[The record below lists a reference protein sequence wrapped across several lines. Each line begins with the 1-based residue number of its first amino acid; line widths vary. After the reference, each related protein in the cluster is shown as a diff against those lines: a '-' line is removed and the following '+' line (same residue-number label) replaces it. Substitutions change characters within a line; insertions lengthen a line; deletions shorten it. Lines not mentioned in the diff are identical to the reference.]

1 MHRIVGLD
9 ITADE
14 LRIVALQSGFRGFAV
29 ADARRVPLPE
39 GESLSGRISAAL
51 SEAPPLGDAAIAVA
65 IPAAQVA
72 SFVFTLPFVDARRL
86 EQVLPAEVE
95 GAIPFDL
102 DDVVWDHAV
111 LSQGEGKTEVLVA
124 VVKKATLRTVL
135 AGLSEAGVDPR
146 VVTFAPLAL
155 GALAER
161 KVLADGVEGTTALI
175 EAGPERAEL
184 CLFAGDRP
192 FLARALST
200 SGRALWHAAL
210 SDPKAREKILVPLL
224 RDIKISLRARAP
236 GELARILLA
245 GDLTAFPEIAHRFEM
260 ELGAA
265 AGPVVLAPQHQTA
278 NGAEAPEMSLA
289 LALALRAQ
297 QSRGRL
303 DFRKGEFAFTRA
315 LTQARGQLL
324 QIGIAAVVL
333 VLLAIGLGTA
343 RVASL
348 SRQAADY
355 DEALCAATKK
365 TLGNCMTD
373 YRQAV
378 AALSG
383 GRSKAAGIPR
393 VSAADVLSEVV
404 ARLPDSSLPTI
415 DDIDLNTTTVRMR
428 GTVESFGKV
437 DDIVAALR
445 KDRCFGDVK
454 QPSTTKARDGS
465 NKINFSLEFSYT
477 CSGELP
483 GGA

>member
-29 ADARRVPLPE
+29 TDARRVPLPE
-39 GESLSGRISAAL
+39 GESLSERISAAL
-51 SEAPPLGDAAIAVA
+51 SQSPPLGDDAIAVA
-65 IPAAQVA
+65 IPPAQVA
-72 SFVFTLPFVDARRL
+72 SFVFTLPFVDARRV

-102 DDVVWDHAV
+102 DDVVWDYSV
-111 LSQGEGKTEVLVA
+111 LSQGEGRTEVLVA
-124 VVKKATLRTVL
+124 VVKKTSMRTFL
-135 AGLSEAGVDPR
+135 ASLSEAGIDPR
-146 VVTFAPLAL
+146 VVTFAPLVL
-155 GALAER
+155 GDLAER
-161 KVLADGVEGTTALI
+161 KVLADGGEGTTALV
-175 EAGPERAEL
+175 EAGPDRAEL
-184 CLFAGDRP
+184 CLLAADRA

-200 SGRALWHAAL
+200 SSRTLWQAARN
-210 SDPKAREKILVPLL
+210 DPKAREKILVPLL

-236 GELARILLA
+236 GELARVVLA
-245 GDLTAFPEIAHRFEM
+245 GDLAAFPEIAHRFEM
-260 ELGAA
+260 ELETAA
-265 AGPVVLAPQHQTA
+265 APVALAPQYQA
-278 NGAEAPEMSLA
+278 SNGAEAPEMTLA

-297 QSRGRL
+297 QPRGRV

-315 LTQARGQLL
+315 LTEVRGQLL
-324 QIGIAAVVL
+324 QLGIAAVVL

-393 VSAADVLSEVV
+393 VSAADVLAEVM
-404 ARLPDSSLPTI
+404 ARLPDNSLPVI
-415 DDIDLNTTTVRMR
+415 DDIDLNTSTVRMR

-465 NKINFSLEFSYT
+465 NKINFSLEFSFT